1 MMVRVMRPPTTRG
14 DHNVSAPKNQLLPAS
29 MKMETAQRAA
39 ADLIDLAAT
48 GRLSIDTIRSLGTAV
63 VGYDLDSPVWNL
75 PGWKKPRW
83 LGHGTGIVAMDRALA
98 EAFKPQRVRL
108 GERWVKDDTG
118 RVDEECVPATD
129 LRREELPRALRA
141 LCLREV
147 RAEADF
153 MSGGFSA
160 AGEDPGAIDLEQAS
174 ERHLFS
180 RAEVALCLVGEFSKR
195 PAIHPFAPEPLRGPA
210 LLPGEEETTAEGFFA
225 RLSDRFL
232 DPTER
237 EVLRLKIADESEV
250 QVATRLGCSDRTVR
264 RIWLRVKEKARE
276 FKPSTCTPLV
286 TVQLKAPT
294 AANEPLAAD
303 SRVAA

>member
-1 MMVRVMRPPTTRG
+1 MTRG
-14 DHNVSAPKNQLLPAS
+14 DHNVTANVTAPKNQLLAAS
-29 MKMETAQRAA
+29 KGMETARCAA
-39 ADLIDLAAT
+39 ADLIELAST
-48 GRLSIDTIRSLGTAV
+48 GRLSTDAIRALGTNV
-63 VGYDLDSPVWNL
+63 VGYDLDSPVWLL

-118 RVDEECVPATD
+118 RVDEECIPATD
-129 LRREELPRALRA
+129 LRGERLPRALRA

-153 MSGGFSA
+153 MSGGLST
-160 AGEDPGAIDLEQAS
+160 AGEDPGAIHLEQAS
-174 ERHLFS
+174 EQHLFS

-195 PAIHPFAPEPLRGPA
+195 PAIHPYALEPLRGPA
-210 LLPGEEETTAEGFFA
+210 RLPVEMEPQPRTPKEFFEELSF
-225 RLSDRFL
+225 RLDA
-232 DPTER
+232 TER
-237 EVLRLKIADESEV
+237 EVLRLKIADESEIRI
-250 QVATRLGCSDRTVR
+250 ATRLGCSDRTVR

-276 FKPSTCTPLV
+276 FKPGTCPPLV
-286 TVQLKAPT
+286 AVPPT

-303 SRVAA
+303 PRVAA